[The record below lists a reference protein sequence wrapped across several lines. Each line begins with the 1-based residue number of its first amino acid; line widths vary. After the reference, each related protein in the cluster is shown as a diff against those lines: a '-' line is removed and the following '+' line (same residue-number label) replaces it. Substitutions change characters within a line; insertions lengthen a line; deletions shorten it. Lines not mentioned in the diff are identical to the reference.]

1 MKQMKGG
8 LLVEIVPTT
17 VCVVVLV
24 VVVTAS
30 SPFPALPCQCYKMS
44 DIVCDLS
51 QAEIE
56 EFWW

>member
-30 SPFPALPCQCYKMS
+30 SPFPALPCQCYKRS
-44 DIVCDLS
+44 DFVI
-51 QAEIE
+51 
-56 EFWW
+56 